1 MRTQLDPE
9 QQFVGHTNIY
19 VAEVVSDFDIGLIK
33 SVVQC
38 EQKRYNSMARRNV
51 VVIPIEGTRPKTR
64 VRYTC
69 SPFIMFVDFGVIYSV

>member
-19 VAEVVSDFDIGLIK
+19 VAEVVSGFDIGLIK

-51 VVIPIEGTRPKTR
+51 VVTPIEGTRPRHVYDTR
-64 VRYTC
+64 VVHLLCLLT
-69 SPFIMFVDFGVIYSV
+69 SA